1 MMAGKLR
8 ILLAA
13 VILVLACQALAKEPL
28 IFMNPEQEARY
39 NELTLELRCLVCQ
52 NQNLADSDAPLAQD
66 LRKEIYDMM
75 QAGQSNEGIRMFL
88 VENALLGFVAGT
100 IGSIGGSFLA
110 RAVVT
115 RGFDLVYEWSPRYLA
130 LAIAVTALLTALTS
144 IGAGWSALRRRPME
158 VLRSE

>member
-75 QAGQSNEGIRMFL
+75 QAGRSDDEIKMFL
-88 VENALLGFVAGT
+88 VDRYGDFVLYEPPVNSNTLALWLMPAVLLLLGAGVIMIT
-100 IGSIGGSFLA
+100 V
-110 RAVVT
+110 RKRT
-115 RGFDLVYEWSPRYLA
+115 RM
-130 LAIAVTALLTALTS
+130 LTEQNT
-144 IGAGWSALRRRPME
+144 E
-158 VLRSE
+158 NK